1 MSIGGYIMQI
11 NTPQIDSY
19 FSNISQPEIDAIIEN
34 KTRLGILKKG
44 NSKLGK
50 LIWDFSLPPVSSC
63 PDSTKCA
70 ITCYAVKSYELYKDA
85 KLSWNNNFKLV
96 INDIDAFKTLVI
108 NQLSK
113 GKIKTLRIHAS
124 GDFYSMEYLTAW
136 LEIINQFPEI
146 NFFAYTKSF
155 QGSDL
160 IQPKNLNIID
170 SFVEVDGVKY
180 LNYAEYHI
188 IKRIRQETKAIICP
202 VTKGGYLKKLHRKN
216 KDSVQYQ
223 KGLKLSKITCSECE
237 FCITKTNVLFIE
249 HN

>member
-1 MSIGGYIMQI
+1 MNI

-19 FSNISQPEIDAIIEN
+19 FTNVSNSEIDAIIEN

-44 NSKLGK
+44 NTKLGK
-50 LIWDFSLPPVSSC
+50 KIWDFSLPPVASC
-63 PDSTKCA
+63 PDSTECA

-96 INDIDAFKTLVI
+96 INDLDAFKTLVI

-113 GKIKTLRIHAS
+113 GKIKSLRIHAS
-124 GDFYSMEYLTAW
+124 GDFYTIDYLNAW
-136 LEIINQFPEI
+136 LEIIKQFPEI
-146 NFFAYTKSF
+146 DFFAYTKAF

-160 IQPKNLNIID
+160 VKPSNLNIID

-180 LNYAEYHI
+180 LNYAEYEVI
-188 IKRIRQETKAIICP
+188 QKIRTATKSIICP

-223 KGLKLSKITCSECE
+223 KGLKLSKMTCSECK
-237 FCITKTNVLFIE
+237 FCITKTNVLFIQ
-249 HN
+249 H